1 MMPPQ
6 ISPENSMAG
15 KIDQRLAELQL
26 ELPNPAAPI
35 ANYIPAV
42 RSGNLLFLSGQICQW
57 NGERRFIGKLGAEI
71 SLEQGKEAAKLC
83 GLNLLAQAKRAL
95 DGDLDRVVR
104 VVRLGGFVNA
114 VPGFGDQPQVVNG
127 ASDLMVA
134 VFGDGGRHAR
144 TAVGVGSL
152 PGGAAVEIDA
162 VLEVR

>member
-1 MMPPQ
+1 MP
-6 ISPENSMAG
+6 G
-15 KIDQRLAELQL
+15 TIDQRLAELKL
-26 ELPNPAAPI
+26 ELPNPASPM

-57 NGERRFIGKLGAEI
+57 NGERRFTGKLGAEI
-71 SLEQGKEAAKLC
+71 SLEQGREAARLC

-114 VPGFGDQPQVVNG
+114 VPEFAEQPQVVNG

-134 VFGDGGRHAR
+134 VFGDAGRHAR

>member
-1 MMPPQ
+1 MV
-6 ISPENSMAG
+6 G
-15 KIDQRLAELQL
+15 KIEQRLAELKL

-35 ANYIPAV
+35 ANYVPAV

-57 NGERRFIGKLGAEI
+57 NGERRFLGKLGAEI

-104 VVRLGGFVNA
+104 IVRLGGFVNA
-114 VPGFGDQPQVVNG
+114 VPGFGDQPHVVNG

-134 VFGDGGRHAR
+134 VFGDAGRHAR

-152 PGGAAVEIDA
+152 PGGAAVEVDA
-162 VLEVR
+162 VLEVH

>member
-1 MMPPQ
+1 
-6 ISPENSMAG
+6 
-15 KIDQRLAELQL
+15 
-26 ELPNPAAPI
+26 
-35 ANYIPAV
+35 V
-42 RSGNLLFLSGQICQW
+42 RSSNLLYLSGQICQW
-57 NGERRFIGKLGAEI
+57 NGERRFLGKLGAEI
-71 SLEQGKEAAKLC
+71 SLEQGKEAAQLC

-134 VFGDGGRHAR
+134 VFGDAGRHAR

-152 PGGAAVEIDA
+152 PGGAAVEVDA

>member
-1 MMPPQ
+1 
-6 ISPENSMAG
+6 MAG
-15 KIDQRLAELQL
+15 KIDQHLAELKL
-26 ELPNPAAPI
+26 ELPNPASPI

-57 NGERRFIGKLGAEI
+57 NGERRFLGKLGAEI

-95 DGDLDRVVR
+95 DGDLDRVIR

-114 VPGFGDQPQVVNG
+114 VPGFGEQPQVVNG

-134 VFGDGGRHAR
+134 VFGDAGRHAR

-152 PGGAAVEIDA
+152 PGGAAVEVDA

>member
-1 MMPPQ
+1 
-6 ISPENSMAG
+6 MAG
-15 KIDQRLAELQL
+15 KIEQRLAELKL
-26 ELPNPAAPI
+26 ELPNPASPI

-57 NGERRFIGKLGAEI
+57 NGERRFLGKLGSEI

-95 DGDLDRVVR
+95 DGDLDRVMR
-104 VVRLGGFVNA
+104 IVRLGGFVNA
-114 VPGFGDQPQVVNG
+114 VPGFTDQPQVVNG

-134 VFGDGGRHAR
+134 VFGDAGRHAR

-152 PGGAAVEIDA
+152 PGGAAVEVDA

>member
-1 MMPPQ
+1 
-6 ISPENSMAG
+6 MAG
-15 KIDQRLAELQL
+15 KIDQRLAELKL
-26 ELPNPAAPI
+26 ELPNPASPM

-57 NGERRFIGKLGAEI
+57 NGERRFLGKLGAEI
-71 SLEQGKEAAKLC
+71 SLEQGKEAAQLC

-104 VVRLGGFVNA
+104 IVRLGGFVNA

-134 VFGDGGRHAR
+134 VFGDAGRHAR

>member
-1 MMPPQ
+1 MP
-6 ISPENSMAG
+6 G
-15 KIDQRLAELQL
+15 KIDQRLAELKL
-26 ELPNPAAPI
+26 ELPNPASPM

-57 NGERRFIGKLGAEI
+57 NGERRFTGKLGAEI
-71 SLEQGKEAAKLC
+71 SLEQGREAAQLC

-114 VPGFGDQPQVVNG
+114 VPDFADQPQVVNG

-134 VFGDGGRHAR
+134 VFGDSGRHAR

>member
-1 MMPPQ
+1 
-6 ISPENSMAG
+6 MAG
-15 KIDQRLAELQL
+15 KIEQRLAELKL
-26 ELPNPAAPI
+26 ELPNPASPI

-57 NGERRFIGKLGAEI
+57 NGEQRFLGKLGAEI

-95 DGDLDRVVR
+95 EGDLDRVVR

-134 VFGDGGRHAR
+134 VFGDAGRHAR

-152 PGGAAVEIDA
+152 PGGAAVEVDA